1 MMKDLIALFASISRK
16 AELVIALTCYYAL
29 LLQGNKILT
38 IAY

>member
-1 MMKDLIALFASISRK
+1 MMKYLIALFASISRK

-29 LLQGNKILT
+29 LLRGNKILT